1 MIASR
6 DASIRAVIEKK
17 SIFGKFKKLEFFRNE
32 IHFFI

>member
-17 SIFGKFKKLEFFRNE
+17 SIFAKFKKFKFIKNLL
-32 IHFFI
+32 HFFI